1 MENPTLETER
11 LLLRPMTEKDIPF
24 VYKLFSRSETNEYS
38 EYPDLQNM
46 NEAEEMYER
55 FLKPGSENQFRLL
68 ILLKKSKEPIGTIG
82 FYNYVNF
89 HMRATIGY
97 DLLKEYWGNGYMT
110 EAVRAMI
117 NYGFEE
123 LGLMRIEATV
133 EPENK
138 ASVRVLERA
147 GFQLEG
153 RMRKRYLYKDRFHDE
168 LFFGIIK
175 EE

>member
-1 MENPTLETER
+1 
-11 LLLRPMTEKDIPF
+11 
-24 VYKLFSRSETNEYS
+24 
-38 EYPDLQNM
+38 
-46 NEAEEMYER
+46 
-55 FLKPGSENQFRLL
+55 
-68 ILLKKSKEPIGTIG
+68 
-82 FYNYVNF
+82 
-89 HMRATIGY
+89 MRATIGY

-110 EAVRAMI
+110 EAVKAMI

-133 EPENK
+133 EPANT

-153 RMRKRYLYKDRFHDE
+153 KLRKRYLYKDRFHDE
-168 LFFGIIK
+168 LVFGIIK